1 MTNTVTVP
9 NRIPAKASISSHT
22 GRSTERVVLPMPPE
36 MTDLGAGLD
45 TRFEMEIYARFM
57 RHLRNVPNS
66 RMDIKILS
74 SIQFTAD
81 MLDISAEMVAKTLV
95 DQGLRAPRTAF
106 PGAYLDFCDRCAL
119 RRSWGATGTDP
130 GGPPHSVMALRDF
143 WNGIGEDRFGPF
155 PVQYAIFNQTNLVSR

>member
-9 NRIPAKASISSHT
+9 TKINKQASISSHT
-22 GRSTERVVLPMPPE
+22 GRHTERVVLPMPPE

-106 PGAYLDFCDRCAL
+106 PGAYLDFSDRCAL
-119 RRSWGATGTDP
+119 RQSWGTGIDL
-130 GGPPHSVMALRDF
+130 GGPPHAVMALRDF
-143 WNGIGEDRFGPF
+143 WHGIGEDRFGPF
-155 PVQYAIFNQTNLVSR
+155 PVQYAIFNQTSFVSR